1 MPPRLRADGIPSR
14 LLINVA
20 DEIVPSLCKLL
31 NLSLSLG
38 IMPVNW
44 KLANIMPV
52 FKKDDPKLPSNY
64 RPISSLSVVSKVLE
78 RCIFNRCYQHLEAQ
92 LYHLQH
98 GFLKGKSTT
107 TQLLQVYHSI
117 LDSVA
122 SGQEVDAVYLDLSKA
137 FDKVY

>member
-1 MPPRLRADGIPSR
+1 
-14 LLINVA
+14 
-20 DEIVPSLCKLL
+20 
-31 NLSLSLG
+31 
-38 IMPVNW
+38 MPVNW
-44 KLANIMPV
+44 KLANITPV
-52 FKKDDPKLPSNY
+52 FKKDDPTLPSNY

-117 LDSVA
+117 LKYEFHHQQEKTLKGEHELTFAEVSSLLMLQQCTTIFLAIIKIIFVLTDSVHP
-122 SGQEVDAVYLDLSKA
+122 GLVLFRL
-137 FDKVY
+137 